1 MGMCGLCKSQIKVYV
16 QSEHLIDVICLNNT
30 NFPHDFSLET
40 ESKSQNVIEDILRAV
55 Y

>member
-1 MGMCGLCKSQIKVYV
+1 MGCVKVKSVYV
-16 QSEHLIDVICLNNT
+16 QSEHLIDVICLINT

-40 ESKSQNVIEDILRAV
+40 ETKSQNVIEDILRAV